1 MKLVFF
7 TRHEQLGASS
17 RYRSL
22 QYFDF
27 LRAKGHQVSQYHF
40 FSDTYLR
47 SRYSG
52 GRPVVEVLRCYVFR
66 LRAALM
72 AAKDSDAVIIEK
84 ELFPY
89 LPAFSE
95 RLLLRRNAT
104 LIYDYDDAIWHA
116 YERRR
121 FGPFGALFAG
131 KIRKVVAGADHV
143 VVGSHYL
150 EAQIQAWGGKAV
162 SLIPTTVPASRYHGQ
177 GFATKKKADIVW
189 IGSMSTGAH
198 VQRIFPVLERLHRE
212 RGSKTRLIGFPRKLI
227 EGAVPDFVEIV
238 PWSAETELEM
248 MASARVGIMPLPDEQ
263 FERGK
268 CGFKL
273 VQYMGVGL
281 PIVASP
287 VGENRHIVQ
296 NGTTGYLADSN
307 DQWYER
313 LSALLDDPE
322 LANRMA
328 RSGHERYNAM
338 YSTEIAAQHLNDV
351 IVKAFD
357 ARRTSRSHSTRTQ

>member
-7 TRHEQLGASS
+7 TRHEHLGASS

-27 LRAKGHQVSQYHF
+27 LRAKGHVITQHYF
-40 FSDTYLR
+40 FSDAYLR
-47 SRYSG
+47 ARYAG
-52 GRPVVEVLRCYVFR
+52 ERPVGEVLRCYVSR
-66 LRAALM
+66 LRAALT
-72 AAKDSDAVIIEK
+72 AAKDADAVIIEK

-95 RLLLRRNAT
+95 RLLLGGNAA

-116 YERRR
+116 YELRR
-121 FGPFGALFAG
+121 FGPFGALFAD

-150 EAQIQAWGGKAV
+150 KEQIRSWGAKAV
-162 SLIPTTVPASRYHGQ
+162 TLIPTTVPGSRYQGQ
-177 GFATKKKADIVW
+177 GLVAKKTADIVW

-212 RGSKTRLIGFPRKLI
+212 GGSKARLIGFPRKLI

-238 PWSAETELEM
+238 PWTAETELEM
-248 MASARVGIMPLPDEQ
+248 MASARVGIMPLPDEL

-281 PIVASP
+281 PTVASP
-287 VGENRHIVQ
+287 VGENRHIVR

-307 DQWYER
+307 DQWFQR
-313 LSALLDDPE
+313 LSALLDSSE
-322 LANRMA
+322 LADRMA
-328 RSGHERYNAM
+328 RAGHARYDAM
-338 YSTEIAAQHLNDV
+338 YSTENAAQQLNDV
-351 IVKAFD
+351 IVNAVD
-357 ARRTSRSHSTRTQ
+357 ARRVS